1 MNNAS
6 LELGGTNW
14 AEKDGNILGYSV
26 GDTSGKFS
34 PQEFTFARGSN
45 LSATRINKAGLIV
58 KGRENLL
65 LQSNQFDN
73 AYWSKSASTISTGQ
87 ADPSGGSNAFKIVE
101 DTSTNYHRIFGNYTM
116 VSGNVYATSV
126 TAKAAGR
133 NFLTL
138 SNNVSAGTCIFN
150 LTDGSIATQESSVI
164 SASTTSLGGGWYRC
178 EMVAVGNT
186 SATKSVFIGADNNG
200 VVGTYTGDGTSGVL
214 IYQSQLELGL
224 VATPYIPTTS
234 TTAEAGVLEN
244 TPRLNYTTGVA
255 NPYLLLEP
263 SRTNLMTNS
272 EYTGAYLKSNIT
284 ATSNQATSPEGVNN
298 ATKIETTSTG
308 QCHMR
313 AGFSSSTGNH
323 TGSVFVKKQDFDF
336 IYMEMGGAF
345 AWFNIN
351 TGAKGNG
358 NSYGSDWT
366 YVDHSIEDYGNGWYR
381 CIIIG
386 NCLTA
391 GSYSF
396 RSIQPVNGNSSYNSN
411 LSGGVTYWYG
421 ATLESNAS
429 YATSYIPTYGTSQTR
444 VYDTLNDLDLD
455 GMFSGDSYTILFDID
470 LNNTFSN
477 KVFAEAK
484 KSTGSSSFTFRNFNG
499 LLRVYNN
506 LDSNYLTGSIAS
518 DSNKWVVRIDGST
531 ADIFSYNS
539 GSPTKTNGTALTTIR
554 DFGKINFS
562 GGNSIFSLNQFLV
575 FPTALTD
582 SECIALTTI

>member
-65 LQSNQFDN
+65 LQSNNFNTTWVKTGYTLTSGQSGYDGSN
-73 AYWSKSASTISTGQ
+73 DAWLAQCTSAGQ
-87 ADPSGGSNAFKIVE
+87 ALYQTSNA
-101 DTSTNYHRIFGNYTM
+101 
-116 VSGNVYATSV
+116 SGV
-126 TAKAAGR
+126 TTFSMYLKQGTA
-133 NFLTL
+133 NFLRLRADQSADAIAVFDL
-138 SNNVSAGTCIFN
+138 SNGSVHSSNSNVIKANIVD
-150 LTDGSIATQESSVI
+150 LGS
-164 SASTTSLGGGWYRC
+164 GWYRC
-178 EMVAVGNT
+178 SMTWNIDTLSNVQVRAEDGNG
-186 SATKSVFIGADNNG
+186 SPIL
-200 VVGTYTGDGTSGVL
+200 GTFYIQDA
-214 IYQSQLELGL
+214 QLEQGL
-224 VATPYIPTTS
+224 AASPYIETTS

-470 LNNTFSN
+470 LNNTFNN
-477 KVFAEAK
+477 KVFATAK

-506 LDSNYLTGSIAS
+506 LDSIYLTGSIAS